1 MRGGSDLNMVDLI
14 VYVAVGLISG
24 GIMGYVMGRES
35 PRRCLDCL
43 SNDFNRY
50 KAGHKAGYQDGVADA
65 VKLVR
70 TRSVEARNTYTITKD
85 GLERIQQEM
94 AD

>member
-1 MRGGSDLNMVDLI
+1 MSIVDLI
-14 VYVAVGLISG
+14 VYVAVGLMVG
-24 GIMGYVMGRES
+24 GIMGFVLGRES
-35 PRRCLDCL
+35 PRRCVDCM

-70 TRSVEARNTYTITKD
+70 KRSVEAKNTYTITKA
-85 GLERIQQEM
+85 GLERIEQEM